1 LGANSA
7 ILRQAVEQAGGF
19 NAALRTG
26 GDYDLGK
33 RLLRQQKRVR
43 YEVEASFPIEFHTD
57 VRGYL
62 RQQARW
68 IRNVAVH
75 GLRFGAYREVASSLS
90 CSLVGFAMLLL
101 PCLALML
108 AFSGI
113 SATAARLFAAVWTCA
128 FLQGFLSRLRYLRV
142 AERWLGVR
150 FPRRMV
156 AWIPLFLLIDFVAW
170 AIPLIQYP
178 SRALRER
185 W

>member
-1 LGANSA
+1 MKTLWQNAGYRLRLLRKNPGFTLIAAITLALGMGANSA

-90 CSLVGFAMLLL
+90 CSFVGFAMLLL
-101 PCLALML
+101 H
-108 AFSGI
+108 
-113 SATAARLFAAVWTCA
+113 V
-128 FLQGFLSRLRYLRV
+128 LR
-142 AERWLGVR
+142 
-150 FPRRMV
+150 
-156 AWIPLFLLIDFVAW
+156 
-170 AIPLIQYP
+170 
-178 SRALRER
+178 
-185 W
+185 